1 MSALLA
7 VDGLTKTF
15 GGLTAV
21 DDVSFTV
28 SAGEAFALIGPNGAG
43 KSTVLNLLSGLMAP
57 TGGDM
62 YVDGVSVSGWP
73 AHRIRAAGVGRTFQ
87 NGRLFPRLS
96 VLENVLVGAEPNAQG
111 TVFDILL
118 RRGTYAPMERDL
130 HERAQAAL
138 ERVGLSHVAQA
149 ETGSLPYGVQRNVE
163 IARALAADAKVLL
176 LDEPAAGL
184 NSGETEA
191 LLAVLNGLKSDGIAV
206 VLIEHDMGLVMRW
219 SDRIVVLNFGAKISE
234 GSPSAVRADPRVIEA
249 YLGKD
254 ASSLESAKEPTHA

>member
-1 MSALLA
+1 MTALLS

-43 KSTVLNLLSGLMAP
+43 KSTVLNLLSGLMPA
-57 TGGDM
+57 TRGDM
-62 YVDGVSVSGWP
+62 QVDGESVARWP

-96 VLENVLVGAEPNAQG
+96 VLENVLVGAEPNARG
-111 TVFDILL
+111 TVVDVLF
-118 RRGTYAPMERDL
+118 RRGAYSRMERDL
-130 HERAQAAL
+130 HDRAYAAL
-138 ERVGLSHVAQA
+138 DCLGLTSLADA
-149 ETGSLPYGVQRNVE
+149 YTGSLPYGVQRNVE

-184 NSGETEA
+184 NSSETET
-191 LLAVLNGLKSDGIAV
+191 LLAVLNGLKNDGIAV
-206 VLIEHDMGLVMRW
+206 VLIEHNMGLVMRW
-219 SDRIVVLNFGAKISE
+219 SDRIVVLNFGAKIAE
-234 GSPSAVRADPRVIEA
+234 GAPSAVRADPKVIEA
-249 YLGKD
+249 YLGKN
-254 ASSLESAKEPTHA
+254 ASTLELAHA